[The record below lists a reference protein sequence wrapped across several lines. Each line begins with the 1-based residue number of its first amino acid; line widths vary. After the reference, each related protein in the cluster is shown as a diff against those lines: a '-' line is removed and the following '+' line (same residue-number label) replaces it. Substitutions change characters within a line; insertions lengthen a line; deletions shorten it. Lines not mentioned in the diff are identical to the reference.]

1 MKLCDYPL
9 RKIPKVE
16 RRWPPMPSAAP
27 PNPLPPPVPVPKV
40 KEQSHRKTKFRPQ
53 RVKRVKIG
61 WMENQTLEVG
71 EYHCEGC
78 KQHFFFLSYQN
89 TEDKPEFCPLCGKP
103 RKK

>member
-16 RRWPPMPSAAP
+16 RATAWPS
-27 PNPLPPPVPVPKV
+27 PPPLVPVPKV
-40 KEQSHRKTKFRPQ
+40 KEQSHRKTKFRQQ

-71 EYHCEGC
+71 EYHCQGC

-89 TEDKPEFCPLCGKP
+89 TTDNPEFCPLCGKP